1 MSIEHSDEHVEE
13 VVGDAGDVVD
23 SVDAVDDAVIDGDE
37 VVEIDAESLAA
48 AAQSAGITDADVTV
62 EANVGADADVDMEA
76 EVDAEVNAESKVEV
90 DAEPQEDIE
99 ETAEP
104 TDSQEPAAEES
115 PEETTESD
123 DDEKIAEISET
134 EGDAAVVT
142 VTEEVAEVP
151 EVAGTNE
158 DADDEEVFQLTGEP
172 EPVEEIEIVT
182 SICTDDGVE
191 VTVES
196 VVEAILFASDEPI
209 TPNRLVNIV
218 ETGSVKQIR
227 DCVKNLNEMYEENNL
242 AFRIER
248 IAGGYQMM
256 TLDAYNHWLRKMI
269 RVRADNKLTQAA
281 LETLAIVAYKQPI
294 MRADVEGIRGVS
306 SGEMIRSLMYK
317 GLVRITGRAEVL
329 GRPML
334 YGTTKK
340 FLDVFGLNSAK
351 DLPKIDELKKP
362 QE

>member
-1 MSIEHSDEHVEE
+1 MSIEHSDEQVEDVVYAGEAVEE
-13 VVGDAGDVVD
+13 
-23 SVDAVDDAVIDGDE
+23 SVDDGKAVEVDAD
-37 VVEIDAESLAA
+37 SLAA
-48 AAQSAGITDADVTV
+48 AAQSAGISDADTAKSEECEGFEKFE
-62 EANVGADADVDMEA
+62 EADEAVVVAKGEEA
-76 EVDAEVNAESKVEV
+76 EAGDGGASVKTEDAAAVEDAE
-90 DAEPQEDIE
+90 DAEG
-99 ETAEP
+99 
-104 TDSQEPAAEES
+104 
-115 PEETTESD
+115 
-123 DDEKIAEISET
+123 DE
-134 EGDAAVVT
+134 
-142 VTEEVAEVP
+142 
-151 EVAGTNE
+151 
-158 DADDEEVFQLTGEP
+158 DEEDEV
-172 EPVEEIEIVT
+172 EIVT
-182 SICTDDGVE
+182 SVCTDDGVE

-209 TPNRLVNIV
+209 TPNRLVSIV
-218 ETGSVKQIR
+218 ETGSVKQVR
-227 DCVKNLNEMYEENNL
+227 DCVKSLNEKYEQNNL

-340 FLDVFGLNSAK
+340 FLDVFGLNSPK
-351 DLPKIDELKKP
+351 DFPKL
-362 QE
+362 

>member
-1 MSIEHSDEHVEE
+1 MSIEHSDEQIE
-13 VVGDAGDVVD
+13 DV
-23 SVDAVDDAVIDGDE
+23 IGE
-37 VVEIDAESLAA
+37 VVEIDADSLAA
-48 AAQSAGITDADVTV
+48 AAQSAGI
-62 EANVGADADVDMEA
+62 
-76 EVDAEVNAESKVEV
+76 S
-90 DAEPQEDIE
+90 
-99 ETAEP
+99 
-104 TDSQEPAAEES
+104 
-115 PEETTESD
+115 
-123 DDEKIAEISET
+123 
-134 EGDAAVVT
+134 EGDAEKFENPEEFEELEEADDDA
-142 VTEEVAEVP
+142 EEVE
-151 EVAGTNE
+151 
-158 DADDEEVFQLTGEP
+158 L
-172 EPVEEIEIVT
+172 VT
-182 SICTDDGVE
+182 SICGDDGFE

-209 TPNRLVNIV
+209 TVNRLVSIV
-218 ETGSVKQIR
+218 ETGSVKQMR
-227 DCVKNLNEMYEENNL
+227 QCVKNLNEKYQQNNL
-242 AFRIER
+242 VFRIER

-281 LETLAIVAYKQPI
+281 LETLAIIAYKQPI

-340 FLDVFGLNSAK
+340 FLNVFGLNSPK
-351 DLPKIDELKKP
+351 DLPKLDELKKR